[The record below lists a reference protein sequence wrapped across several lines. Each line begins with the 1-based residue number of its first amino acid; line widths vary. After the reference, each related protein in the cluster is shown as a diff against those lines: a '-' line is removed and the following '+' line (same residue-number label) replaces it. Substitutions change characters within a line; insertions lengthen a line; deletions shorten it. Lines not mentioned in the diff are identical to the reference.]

1 MEIDE
6 IIRQSKNYLK
16 KEDVPECDVVEILQ
30 RMNIDGSLGYQITLN
45 EKVNI
50 DVGYIMKINIEGFED
65 GYFEIPE
72 WDYSVDSYLFD
83 DLENGYEIIY
93 MPLDYHYAVWCC
105 IEELLGEI
113 EHMTGMQTYLK
124 YCKDHHI
131 SYEVL
136 SQLGRYACDVPDVI
150 ELYQEINERCPII
163 DEFTAGGR
171 SIVLAC
177 KPTTKEYVTWRTTP
191 TRRRGYDNGHYFRNF
206 HQAYEDFKERSHG
219 ILDDYFNDRQLEI
232 RPDKKEKYGYER

>member
-50 DVGYIMKINIEGFED
+50 DVGYIMKINIEEFED

-105 IEELLGEI
+105 
-113 EHMTGMQTYLK
+113 
-124 YCKDHHI
+124 
-131 SYEVL
+131 
-136 SQLGRYACDVPDVI
+136 
-150 ELYQEINERCPII
+150 
-163 DEFTAGGR
+163 
-171 SIVLAC
+171 
-177 KPTTKEYVTWRTTP
+177 
-191 TRRRGYDNGHYFRNF
+191 
-206 HQAYEDFKERSHG
+206 
-219 ILDDYFNDRQLEI
+219 
-232 RPDKKEKYGYER
+232 